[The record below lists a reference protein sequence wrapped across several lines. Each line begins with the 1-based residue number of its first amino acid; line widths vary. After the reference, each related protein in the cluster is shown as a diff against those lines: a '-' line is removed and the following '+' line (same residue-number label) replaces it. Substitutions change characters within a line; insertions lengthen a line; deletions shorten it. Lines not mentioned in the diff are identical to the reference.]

1 MDRIDCETCLYSGQ
15 CDGADYAPFCMKE
28 MAGSP
33 VVPEFS
39 DDIFDDYDN
48 PLPQP
53 VIKNHLP
60 VTFTVTTNTPSYLYE
75 FIFEACEYFSSAG
88 YICNASDIFS
98 VISDMHGK
106 VDIKRLL
113 STMLVHSYQ
122 ESAAFDKIYSE
133 FLEKYYYRHRE
144 EREAKDEHEENKKK
158 MNEKLQ
164 RLTGRQQELKQQQ
177 EEGQKESKEVRRA
190 EQTQEQQKGIKN
202 LEECLEGQKLLKEF
216 VKVVKSGIKPEQSQL
231 MREVKAASMKA
242 CTKPNCSEIMAAIR
256 ERGKQLKAIK
266 EEAKSLSTQI
276 AQTENDIKTM
286 QKRMQEEDAK
296 FQRKMN
302 EIVKEQSNMHRAEF
316 NKALARN
323 AVRSNH
329 AGDIVLDKDFAKM
342 TDAEKRQIADYI
354 KDNARKFRTKMSRK
368 IRANRSSKIDIP
380 ATIKKSCQTG
390 GIPLRLIHQK
400 PVRQKSNLILI
411 LDVSGSC
418 KNASEMMLVFMH
430 AMKEVFPGGCKTY
443 AFTNRLYDISKFF
456 ETDNPNEA
464 VKSVMDAIPR
474 AGAYSNY
481 EIPFRTFYDEHMS
494 EVTGDSY
501 IYFIGDARNNK
512 NASGEDYVK
521 AIARKAKKAFWL
533 NTEKA
538 EEWNHG
544 DSIIGTYAK
553 YMTKVAQTVTP
564 AELLGFLD
572 R

>member
-1 MDRIDCETCLYSGQ
+1 MNWIDCEVCLFSEQ
-15 CDGADYAPFCMKE
+15 CDGPDYAPLCMD
-28 MAGSP
+28 
-33 VVPEFS
+33 F
-39 DDIFDDYDN
+39 DDDYDFDGYCDDSN
-48 PLPQP
+48 PSQGVVGDRAP
-53 VIKNHLP
+53 VIP
-60 VTFTVTTNTPSYLYE
+60 EVTANTPSYLYE

-88 YICNASDIFS
+88 YICNASEVFS
-98 VISDMHGK
+98 VISDMRGK
-106 VDIKRLL
+106 VNIKRLL

-144 EREAKDEHEENKKK
+144 EREAKDEHEKNKKK

-177 EEGQKESKEVRRA
+177 EEGQKESKEVRKA

-202 LEECLEGQKLLKEF
+202 LEECLEGQKSLKEF
-216 VKVVKSGIKPEQSQL
+216 VKIVKSGIKPEQSQL

-242 CTKPNCSEIMAAIR
+242 CTKPNSSEIMAAIR

-323 AVRSNH
+323 AVRSKH

-342 TDAEKRQIADYI
+342 NDAEKRQIADYI

-464 VKSVMDAIPR
+464 VKAVMDAIPR

-533 NTEKA
+533 NTEKT

-564 AELLGFLD
+564 AELLGFLE